1 MEHEADLIEELIAD
15 HREIDGLFE
24 QFDER
29 PPGCIERK
37 LLLEALTIELVR
49 HAVAEEMHLYPAV
62 REHLENGAP
71 RADYE
76 IAEHSSIEERLKD
89 LEGRDAEDR
98 DLDRLVR
105 ELRTEVRA
113 HVEDEERHLFP
124 QLRDGAPPFV
134 LAQLGQKARTAKNAT
149 LPRAHPRA
157 PGIAP
162 LNEILAPGV
171 GLVDRVREQATNRGH
186 PVTS

>member
-15 HREIDGLFE
+15 HREMDALFE

-62 REHLENGAP
+62 REHLENGER

-76 IAEHSSIEERLKD
+76 IAEHSSMEERLKD
-89 LEGRDAEDR
+89 LEGRDSEDR

-105 ELRTEVRA
+105 DLRTEATA
-113 HVEDEERHLFP
+113 HMKDEERHLFP

-134 LAQLGQKARTAKNAT
+134 LARLGQKVREAKDAT
-149 LPRAHPRA
+149 LPRAHPQA
-157 PGIAP
+157 PSVP
-162 LNEILAPGV
+162 PPDKLLAPGP
-171 GLVDRVREQATNRGH
+171 GLVDRVRDQGTNSGH